1 MIGTPLWE
9 IQVAA
14 VAAMQARAPL
24 MAMVEEIRDTE
35 IPEGEPRPHR
45 YIVVSEFPGDVPAR
59 TFGRGGR
66 DNLVWFHVWDDG
78 RQADGST
85 ELGNRNP
92 TEIISE
98 LFQIFDEKR
107 IALDDWTMLNGSLAL
122 VRLARDP
129 NIAYMHGVLQYRV
142 ISKAPVA
149 L

>member
-1 MIGTPLWE
+1 MIGTPIWE

-14 VAAMQARAPL
+14 VAAMEGHSAL
-24 MAMVEEIRDTE
+24 MEKVEQIRDTE

-78 RQADGST
+78 LQEDGSI

-92 TEIISE
+92 TEIIGD
-98 LFQIFDEKR
+98 LFEIFDEKR

-129 NIAYMHGVLQYRV
+129 AIPYMHGVLQYRV

-149 L
+149 P